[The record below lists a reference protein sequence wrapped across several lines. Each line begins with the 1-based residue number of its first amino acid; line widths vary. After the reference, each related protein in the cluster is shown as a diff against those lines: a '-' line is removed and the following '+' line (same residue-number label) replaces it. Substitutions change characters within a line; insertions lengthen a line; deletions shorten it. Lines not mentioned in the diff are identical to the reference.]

1 MNNQQPWQSAS
12 AAAYYQQWANIAAQ
26 QQQQQQ
32 QTQQQQQVQPP
43 PLLATPAAP
52 QAFYGQYWAAAQ
64 PAPVQVAMPSIAQ
77 QPQQQQQQSQQHVL
91 PTTTTTTTTRT
102 ATPWSRPA
110 ASAAAPAYT
119 SSAPWRTTTNTTT
132 AAPARAPTSTASTAN
147 GSAPRAVPVDTSN
160 PHLREFIKQV
170 LHHNKGAPEQRDYIK
185 TALTN
190 YVRQHAQGHAWENES
205 ASAFVARQTAQ
216 YLAARKSKSASVSA
230 SSSPLVVPPAP
241 RNMST
246 AAVVPPAPRT
256 NPMAATAAQPLSRS
270 SAWNMGA
277 ASAAPAARPSPA
289 PAPVSTPPPPP
300 AASVQS
306 KVAANGKKRYTTT
319 AASTEPVP
327 VMKIRADVASQFRA
341 DPDDL
346 RKKQDRAARFQADQ
360 DALEAARARA
370 QAASDANRA
379 HYEAIHRSARAAAAG
394 DDPETG
400 GGWHTD
406 TAVVGTSQALEKS
419 FLRLTGAPDPT
430 AVRPLPVL
438 QRAFLRLQRKWVENR
453 DYGYLCDQMKAIR
466 QDLMVQRLQDAFTVK
481 VYEMHARIALEIGDF
496 SEFNQCQTQL
506 KMLYERGIPGCRS
519 EFLAYRILY
528 FLFTKSRR
536 DMKVLLKTLTD
547 ADRASPL
554 TAAALAVRAASVRG
568 DFLTFF
574 QHFDA
579 TPLLLGTAILDAMVR
594 RERAK
599 ALHVA
604 VLAHRTLT
612 VPYLQR
618 LLGTRTPEEAIEV
631 VNDVVRRTFE
641 VQTPPGDPTPYLIP
655 VDAESLDARPLREI
669 VRVYLLSNRMVDIK
683 GQMH

>member
-1 MNNQQPWQSAS
+1 MGEHCRAATAADAAATAASTAS
-12 AAAYYQQWANIAAQ
+12 AAARGARRPAG
-26 QQQQQQ
+26 
-32 QTQQQQQVQPP
+32 
-43 PLLATPAAP
+43 LLR
-52 QAFYGQYWAAAQ
+52 
-64 PAPVQVAMPSIAQ
+64 PV
-77 QPQQQQQQSQQHVL
+77 L
-91 PTTTTTTTTRT
+91 GDRT
-102 ATPWSRPA
+102 ARTRAGSHAVGRAATATTACGACRDNSDNDAHGDPLESARCARCGSCILSPSRPTHRL
-110 ASAAAPAYT
+110 SHP
-119 SSAPWRTTTNTTT
+119 
-132 AAPARAPTSTASTAN
+132 
-147 GSAPRAVPVDTSN
+147 VPLPCS
-160 PHLREFIKQV
+160 EFIKQV
-170 LHHNKGAPEQRDYIK
+170 LHHNKGAPEQRDFIK
-185 TALTN
+185 TALTH

-230 SSSPLVVPPAP
+230 SSSPVVVSPAPRNTAAAAAVPPAP
-241 RNMST
+241 QT
-246 AAVVPPAPRT
+246 T
-256 NPMAATAAQPLSRS
+256 TAAQPLSRS
-270 SAWNMGA
+270 SAWNMAAA
-277 ASAAPAARPSPA
+277 ASAAPVARPSPA
-289 PAPVSTPPPPP
+289 PAPVTTPTPPPLAPTH
-300 AASVQS
+300 S
-306 KVAANGKKRYTTT
+306 KVAANGKKKPSA
-319 AASTEPVP
+319 AASIDPAP

-528 FLFTKSRR
+528 FLYTKSRR
-536 DMKVLLKTLTD
+536 DMKVLLKTLNG

-554 TAAALAVRAASVRG
+554 TTAALAVRAASVRG
-568 DFLTFF
+568 EFLTFF

-618 LLGTRTPEEAIEV
+618 VLGTKKPEEAIDV
-631 VNDVVRRTFE
+631 VNDVVRRTFDA
-641 VQTPPGDPTPYLIP
+641 QSPPGDPTPYI
-655 VDAESLDARPLREI
+655 VASDAETIDARPLREI
-669 VRVYLLSNRMVDIK
+669 VRVYLLSFTQVDLHRS
-683 GQMH
+683 GQGPMN

>member
-12 AAAYYQQWANIAAQ
+12 AAAYYQQWATIAA
-26 QQQQQQ
+26 QQQQ

-43 PLLATPAAP
+43 PLLPVPAVP
-52 QAFYGQYWAAAQ
+52 QAFYGQYWAPAQ
-64 PAPVQVAMPSIAQ
+64 PTPVQVAMPSAVQ
-77 QPQQQQQQSQQHVL
+77 QPQQQQQRAL
-91 PTTTTTTTTRT
+91 PTATTATTTTRT
-102 ATPWSRPA
+102 ANPWTRATAP
-110 ASAAAPAYT
+110 AAAPGYT
-119 SSAPWRTTTNTTT
+119 SSAPWRTTTNTTSA
-132 AAPARAPTSTASTAN
+132 AAPARAPASAASTAN
-147 GSAPRAVPVDTSN
+147 GAAPRPVPVDTSN

-230 SSSPLVVPPAP
+230 SSSPMVVPPAP
-241 RNMST
+241 RNTTATAPTT
-246 AAVVPPAPRT
+246 AAVPPVPRPNT
-256 NPMAATAAQPLSRS
+256 TTTAAQPLSRT
-270 SAWNMGA
+270 SAWNMAAA
-277 ASAAPAARPSPA
+277 ASARPSPA
-289 PAPVSTPPPPP
+289 PAPVSTPTPPPGS
-300 AASVQS
+300 AQA
-306 KVAANGKKRYTTT
+306 KVSANGKKLPT
-319 AASTEPVP
+319 AATASTEPVP

-528 FLFTKSRR
+528 FLYTKSRR

-547 ADRASPL
+547 ADRVSPL

-612 VPYLQR
+612 APYLQCV
-618 LLGTRTPEEAIEV
+618 LGTKTPEKAIEV
-631 VNDVVRRTFE
+631 VNDVVRRTFDA
-641 VQTPPGDPTPYLIP
+641 QTPPGDPTPYL
-655 VDAESLDARPLREI
+655 VASDAETIDARPLREI
-669 VRVYLLSNRMVDIK
+669 VRVYLLSFTKVDIHRS
-683 GQMH
+683 GQGPMN

>member
-12 AAAYYQQWANIAAQ
+12 AAAYYQQWATIAAQ
-26 QQQQQQ
+26 QQQQQAQ
-32 QTQQQQQVQPP
+32 QQQQQVQPP
-43 PLLATPAAP
+43 PLLPAPAVP

-64 PAPVQVAMPSIAQ
+64 PAPVQVAMPSAVQ
-77 QPQQQQQQSQQHVL
+77 QPQQQQQQRAL
-91 PTTTTTTTTRT
+91 PAATTART
-102 ATPWSRPA
+102 ASPWSRPA
-110 ASAAAPAYT
+110 APVAASGFT

-132 AAPARAPTSTASTAN
+132 TASAQAPVSTASAAN
-147 GSAPRAVPVDTSN
+147 GTGPRPVPVDTSN

-216 YLAARKSKSASVSA
+216 YLAARKSKAASVSA
-230 SSSPLVVPPAP
+230 SSPPMVVPPAP
-241 RNMST
+241 RNT
-246 AAVVPPAPRT
+246 TPAAVVPLAPRT
-256 NPMAATAAQPLSRS
+256 NTTATAAQPLSRS
-270 SAWNMGA
+270 SAWNMAAA
-277 ASAAPAARPSPA
+277 ASAAPAARPSSA

-300 AASVQS
+300 AAPAQT
-306 KVAANGKKRYTTT
+306 KVAANGKKRPVT
-319 AASTEPVP
+319 AVSVEPVS
-327 VMKIRADVASQFRA
+327 VMKIRADIASQFRA

-506 KMLYERGIPGCRS
+506 KMLYERGLPGCRS

-528 FLFTKSRR
+528 FLYTKSRR

-618 LLGTRTPEEAIEV
+618 VLGTKTPQEAVEV

-641 VQTPPGDPTPYLIP
+641 VQTPPGDPTPYLVPI
-655 VDAESLDARPLREI
+655 DAESLDARPLREI